1 MKKLVILL
9 LIALLLINNAV
20 AQENFDAYGQPSIDT
35 FQCSTHEGKVTVVN
49 SGTTSST
56 YFMEVDGSAAK
67 WASFAPATF
76 VLSQGQS
83 IDVKSYLD
91 VPCDAKG
98 DYTLNIFIVTAD
110 GVEKAIPQEI
120 SVEKPQNIDIRANVF
135 SQSINP
141 CQTAKYNLTIINPL
155 DFTEAY
161 SLSVDKFKN
170 ETFFSEEKLT
180 IPGKSTKDIIID
192 VEPEKCDVSGDYN
205 IIFSAKAEKTKVS
218 AEIDLTLQINSTG
231 IASIAPGVSK
241 IKTDYTEKG
250 VELELANNG
259 KSKTEYA
266 LAAAG
271 ADWVSVEPEKIT
283 VDAEKSAKFKLLF
296 KPNADSKKGKY
307 QIQILAKAD
316 TGAKYTKEITV
327 QLGEKTIIDTLL
339 EHPIWTFNGAIIL
352 VLLIII
358 IYFIAKKYTSKEAK
372 LARAQSKAEKAK
384 KKEELKKQRAKEKKM
399 LELEKARQQRMK
411 ELEKKRKE
419 AQLEAERKKAIKK
432 YDQQIKSEY
441 KLIPKEDIV
450 EGRKLPDRWL
460 VNLILFIILL
470 AIIGLAV
477 RFRAFFLANK
487 WYVLLGIV
495 ILAILL
501 IIKWLGGINK
511 VTARW
516 KGLVLANETLL
527 ADVNWKTGLQQMSFA
542 LSSPA
547 EKLTAVIKK
556 GRTRHGRYFRPKD
569 YVYQYFRAESSV
581 DEIKESRFRFKVAK
595 KWLEQREI
603 DAEDIAL
610 AVLQGDSY
618 KKLKTVRETSDD
630 KFVYYKANADC
641 FGQFAIIGTTNAKE
655 RHKPYW
661 IAWTILAVLVL
672 IAAGV
677 GAKMLYEPAIQ
688 AKGIPMQVWAEN
700 VQQTIDLNKYFSDP
714 DSDPLNFT
722 ATKISNIDVQIK
734 EGVAYLT
741 PDYDWSGQRIVTFTA
756 DDGKGGA
763 AQSNPVKLVVKK
775 KIVPVAATG
784 YMKYVLA
791 GIIILIV
798 LIAFLVLR
806 KPIMNWLEEE
816 EKDY

>member
-1 MKKLVILL
+1 MKKLLLALVIALA
-9 LIALLLINNAV
+9 LIASAS

-35 FQCSTHEGKVTVVN
+35 FQCSMHEGKVLVIN
-49 SGTTSST
+49 SGATSST
-56 YFMEVDGSAAK
+56 YFMEVEGSAAK

-76 VLSQGQS
+76 VLSPGQS
-83 IDVKSYLD
+83 LDVKSYLD

-98 DYTLNIFIVTAD
+98 DYTLDIFIVTAD
-110 GVEKAIPQEI
+110 GVEKAIPQDI
-120 SVEKPQNIDIRANVF
+120 SIEKPQNIDIRANVF

-141 CQTAKYNLTIINPL
+141 CQTARYNLTIINPL

-161 SLSVDKFKN
+161 SVSVDKFKN

-180 IPGKSTKDIIID
+180 IPGKSTRDIILD
-192 VEPEKCDVSGDYN
+192 VEPEQCDISGDYN
-205 IIFSAKAEKTKVS
+205 IIFSAKAEKTMVS
-218 AEIDLTLQINSTG
+218 AEMDLTLQINSTG

-250 VELELANNG
+250 VELEISNKG
-259 KSKTEYA
+259 DSRTEYEV
-266 LAAAG
+266 LAAG
-271 ADWVSVEPEKIT
+271 ADWVSVEPETIT
-283 VDAEKSAKFKLLF
+283 VGAEKSEKFKLLF

-307 QIQILAKAD
+307 QIKIIAKAD
-316 TGAKYTKEITV
+316 TGAMYKKEITV

-339 EHPIWTFNGAIIL
+339 EHPIWAFNGAILFVVLIL
-352 VLLIII
+352 I
-358 IYFIAKKYTSKEAK
+358 IYFVAKKYTSKEAK
-372 LARAQSKAEKAK
+372 LARAKSKAEKAK

-419 AQLEAERKKAIKK
+419 AQLESERKKAIKK

-460 VNLILFIILL
+460 INLLLFIILL
-470 AIIGLAV
+470 IIIGLAIK
-477 RFRAFFLANK
+477 FRAFFLANK
-487 WYVLLGIV
+487 WYVLLGII

-501 IIKWLGGINK
+501 IIKWLGGINR

-516 KGLVLANETLL
+516 KGLVLANEMLL
-527 ADVNWKTGLQQMSFA
+527 VDVNWRAGLQQLSFA
-542 LSSPA
+542 LSSPS
-547 EKLTAVIKK
+547 EKLRAVIKK

-581 DEIKESRFRFKVAK
+581 DEIKESRFRFKVDK
-595 KWLEQREI
+595 KWMLKRQI
-603 DAEDIAL
+603 NEDKIVL
-610 AVLQGDSY
+610 AVLNGDSY
-618 KKLKTVRETSDD
+618 EKLKTVKETSDD

-641 FGQFAIIGTTNAKE
+641 FGQFAIIGTTRAKE
-655 RHKPYW
+655 RHKPSW
-661 IAWTILAVLVL
+661 IAWAVLAVLVL
-672 IAAGV
+672 IAIII
-677 GAKMLYEPAIQ
+677 GAKLLYEPEIQ
-688 AKGIPMQVWAEN
+688 AKGIPMQAWDEN

-714 DSDPLNFT
+714 DSDALNFT
-722 ATKISNIDVQIK
+722 ATKVSNIDVQINA
-734 EGVAYLT
+734 GVAYLT

-756 DDGKGGA
+756 DDGKGGV

-798 LIAFLVLR
+798 LIAVLVLR
-806 KPIMNWLEEE
+806 KPVMKWLEEE